1 MVLLRIPINLV
12 EQCIRGKNK
21 GRIGENTVKDIEN
34 NSDSEVLGN
43 ISTLVINM
51 EMEEKGRFHELS

>member
-1 MVLLRIPINLV
+1 MILLRIPINLV

-21 GRIGENTVKDIEN
+21 GRIGENTVEDIEN